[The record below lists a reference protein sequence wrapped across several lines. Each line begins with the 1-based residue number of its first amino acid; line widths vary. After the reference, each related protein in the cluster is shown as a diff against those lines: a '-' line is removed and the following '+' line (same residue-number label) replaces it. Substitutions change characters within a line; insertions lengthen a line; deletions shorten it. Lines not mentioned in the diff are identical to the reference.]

1 MPRHARTLGWL
12 LLAAVA
18 FVTICPIEYRPDPES
33 IPVPLQRIG
42 AFALLGA
49 LFAICYP
56 RHRWQVCAFIVAA
69 AGGLEAAQMLDPS
82 RHGRVA
88 DFAEKALGGTL
99 GAIGTEVLSR
109 LSPHAA
115 RLALNILAPLT
126 RHKPLQAKGADLEGL
141 ADLGHVHTLR
151 A

>member
-1 MPRHARTLGWL
+1 MPRHARALGWL
-12 LLAAVA
+12 FLAAVA
-18 FVTICPIEYRPDPES
+18 FVTVCPIEYRPDPES

-49 LFAICYP
+49 LFATCYP

-69 AGGLEAAQMLDPS
+69 AAGLEVAQMLDPS

-99 GAIGTEVLSR
+99 GSAASPPMLLGSLLASSR
-109 LSPHAA
+109 L
-115 RLALNILAPLT
+115 
-126 RHKPLQAKGADLEGL
+126 
-141 ADLGHVHTLR
+141 
-151 A
+151 